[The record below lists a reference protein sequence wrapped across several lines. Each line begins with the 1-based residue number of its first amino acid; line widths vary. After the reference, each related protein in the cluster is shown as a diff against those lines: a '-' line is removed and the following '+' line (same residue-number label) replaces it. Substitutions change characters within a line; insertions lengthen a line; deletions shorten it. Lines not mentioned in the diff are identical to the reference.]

1 MESTK
6 LENSITY
13 GETQVKYLQDEIDNE
28 IRYQRRIKREKVENK
43 RNFNKYFN
51 VVWALTFVVF
61 AFGSIIMAFAQMSEE
76 AHTGENG
83 EWVPLGEGN
92 YSDAFAGVAGILLGP
107 FIIFS
112 IIGLIK
118 YVPKFIN
125 YLKQLKG
132 TEDPRRSGYKTYEE
146 LMAISEGR
154 MKYLQE
160 ELTQTI
166 VKLEADKLALEEVRL
181 IGEGEGQVETIE
193 MDELFVLK
201 EEAEK
206 AKEDGTLLIEEPQK
220 DIGVTA
226 SRKEAGDKTGKS
238 VRK

>member
-61 AFGSIIMAFAQMSEE
+61 AFGSIVMAFAQMSEE

-83 EWVPLGEGN
+83 EWVPLSEGN

-132 TEDPRRSGYKTYEE
+132 TEDPRSKGYKTYED

-166 VKLEADKLALEEVRL
+166 VKLEADKLSLEEVRR
-181 IGEGEGQVETIE
+181 IGEGELETIE
-193 MDELFVLK
+193 MDELFALK
-201 EEAEK
+201 EEAT
-206 AKEDGTLLIEEPQK
+206 KEREEETLLLEEEQHR

-226 SRKEAGDKTGKS
+226 SKKEGREKEKKRGK
-238 VRK
+238 K

>member
-1 MESTK
+1 MENTK

-28 IRYQRRIKREKVENK
+28 IRYQRRIKREKTENK
-43 RNFNKYFN
+43 KNFNKYFN
-51 VVWALTFVVF
+51 VIWALSFVIF
-61 AFGSIIMAFAQMSEE
+61 SFTSIIMMFVEQSRK
-76 AHTGENG
+76 AHEGPNG
-83 EWVPLGEGN
+83 EWVEVDEFT
-92 YSDAFAGVAGILLGP
+92 DAFAAIAGILLGP

-125 YLKQLKG
+125 HLKQLKG
-132 TEDPRRSGYKTYEE
+132 TEDPRSRGYKTYDD

-166 VKLEADKLALEEVRL
+166 VKLEADKLALEEVRR

-193 MDELFVLK
+193 MDELFALK
-201 EEAEK
+201 QEAEK
-206 AKEDGTLLIEEPQK
+206 EKEEPLLIEEEYQK

-238 VRK
+238 RRK